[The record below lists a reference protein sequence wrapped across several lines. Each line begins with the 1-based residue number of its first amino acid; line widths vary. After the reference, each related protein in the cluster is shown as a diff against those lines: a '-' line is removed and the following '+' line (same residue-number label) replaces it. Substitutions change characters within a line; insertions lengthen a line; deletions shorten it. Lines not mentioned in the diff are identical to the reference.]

1 MIVSD
6 LWQLD
11 SRQVDQI
18 SDMLRPGGEMMGRAL
33 LYLMTG
39 APQVGNFSVRN
50 GTRCQAVSFLVYFRK
65 IYAANMKDHI
75 LKKNKKVLSFSG
87 SNSYIEKLS
96 LLFSSWQNWFKAN
109 SGIAVGGSLYFIC
122 SQIYNHVYIILYYV

>member
-1 MIVSD
+1 
-6 LWQLD
+6 
-11 SRQVDQI
+11 
-18 SDMLRPGGEMMGRAL
+18 MGRAL

-96 LLFSSWQNWFKAN
+96 LLFSS
-109 SGIAVGGSLYFIC
+109 
-122 SQIYNHVYIILYYV
+122 